1 MQSTCCCCCYC
12 CCRTSVRDFRYSL
25 LCSVLL
31 EFVYIL
37 STIIFFISPLF
48 MFCIS
53 FAFVSVAVCVR
64 ALCVY
69 VSFVLL
75 VPLVLI
81 SLFYLTFFFF
91 LIRWFWI
98 LCSHFS
104 SHAQFLFDSNS
115 VSLYACAVLL
125 VWVFWFLPRHKLQAN
140 SISLYKCYFFFL
152 LNKYLLISPHLV
164 LVECEFVKKKKN
176 QQSKCGEKSLT
187 EWIEYLILRNYY

>member
-1 MQSTCCCCCYC
+1 M
-12 CCRTSVRDFRYSL
+12 FRSPRICIYIVYDHFL
-25 LCSVLL
+25 HITFIHVLYFVCICVCGCLC
-31 EFVYIL
+31 
-37 STIIFFISPLF
+37 
-48 MFCIS
+48 
-53 FAFVSVAVCVR
+53 AR
-64 ALCVY
+64 ALCICVFC
-69 VSFVLL
+69 VQL

-125 VWVFWFLPRHKLQAN
+125 VRVFWFLPRHKLQAN

-152 LNKYLLISPHLV
+152 LNKYLIISPHLV
-164 LVECEFVKKKKN
+164 LVECEFVKKKKTSSQN
-176 QQSKCGEKSLT
+176 VG
-187 EWIEYLILRNYY
+187 RNRWQNELNIWF